1 MQPIHTFTHATSLQE
16 ICSNKRFA
24 STRKPCTT
32 EIYNEFSSSFVQGFH
47 DIPHANIHSCIA
59 SRGACTPFVANT
71 PGLAT
76 HTAAQTANFSQTGL
90 VTFDTKVKL
99 PKGQYKIIAHIR
111 FFHRGDYSRHSQYEV
126 GRCYWH
132 CSRNRRGR
140 RGGMVCQ
147 LFSCLTIIGMCCM
160 NFIIYFAS

>member
-111 FFHRGDYSRHSQYEV
+111 FFTEAITAGIPSTKWDVAIGTAREIVED
-126 GRCYWH
+126 
-132 CSRNRRGR
+132 
-140 RGGMVCQ
+140 GGGVW
-147 LFSCLTIIGMCCM
+147 
-160 NFIIYFAS
+160 FANSFPVLPSSECAA